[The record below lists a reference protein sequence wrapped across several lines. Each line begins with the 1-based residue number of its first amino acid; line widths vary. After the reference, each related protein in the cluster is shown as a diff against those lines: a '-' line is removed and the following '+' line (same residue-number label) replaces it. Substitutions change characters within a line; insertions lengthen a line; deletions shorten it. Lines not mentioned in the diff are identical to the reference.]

1 MKLDEYDMKI
11 LDLLSENSRL
21 SYSEIGKILGLARQT
36 VKSRIERL
44 EKEGIIEK
52 YTIKIS
58 PAIDTRKTFFLLI
71 ESENMPDEFPEV
83 YRVGKDRYL
92 VKAVIAT
99 PDSLSEYARRYKVVE
114 ILPVIEYRQGKM
126 TEGME
131 VVFRCDYCGKEL
143 REKPIV
149 YKRHN
154 KLYVFCCPTCLDMF
168 RESNYDG

>member
-11 LDLLSENSRL
+11 LDLLSENSRM
-21 SYSEIGKILGLARQT
+21 SYSEIAKVLGLTRQT

-58 PAIDTRKTFFLLI
+58 PVIDTRKTFFLLI
-71 ESENMPDEFPEV
+71 ESDEVPEDFSEV
-83 YRVGKDRYL
+83 YRVGRSRYL
-92 VKAVIAT
+92 VKAFIAT
-99 PDSLSEYARRYKVVE
+99 PDAISKYAEKYRVQE
-114 ILPVIEYRQGKM
+114 IMPVIEYRQGKVA
-126 TEGME
+126 EGME
-131 VVFRCDYCGKEL
+131 VIFRCDYCGKEL
-143 REKPIV
+143 YEKPVV
-149 YKRHN
+149 YRRHN